1 MPDDLNLA
9 KPAKISGHSDFGAG
23 GLLIGSDP
31 QTSGRLQLT
40 TLPISQGKNTGD
52 VVDVVKGPPRHR
64 IASAVV
70 ARTVCHR
77 HFTGT
82 VQVVVELLDEIA
94 GREGENPGS
103 ARK

>member
-40 TLPISQGKNTGD
+40 TLPISQGKKILAT
-52 VVDVVKGPPRHR
+52 
-64 IASAVV
+64 SS
-70 ARTVCHR
+70 T
-77 HFTGT
+77 
-82 VQVVVELLDEIA
+82 L
-94 GREGENPGS
+94 
-103 ARK
+103 